1 MNRIEILVL
10 DRRNGVICNE
20 YVDAQSVLAFFH
32 RTGHLNRFQIVVRKV
47 GTTKAIYF
55 DKVDITTF
63 TTEVNTFQ
71 TQQ

>member
-32 RTGHLNRFQIVVRKV
+32 RTGHINRFQVVARKV
-47 GTTKAIYF
+47 GTTKAVYF
-55 DKVDITTF
+55 DKVDIATF
-63 TTEVNTFQ
+63 ATEINNFQ
-71 TQQ
+71 SAQ